1 MNNQLLEIRE
11 RAAHYLGEMRIAD
24 GEAKIN
30 QLLIDLSETDE
41 QDLDLKSKIL
51 DNIHNYLSIK
61 SKLRISNSDLA
72 DLQEFASNLRLNYSK
87 TLSELTKENSAQLER
102 LLDIIKRNY

>member
-1 MNNQLLEIRE
+1 MSSKLLEIRE
-11 RAAHYLGEMRIAD
+11 RASHYLSEMRIAD
-24 GEAKIN
+24 GEARIN

-51 DNIHNYLSIK
+51 DNIHNYLSVK

-72 DLQEFASNLRLNYSK
+72 DLQEFASNLKINYK
-87 TLSELTKENSAQLER
+87 ETVAELTKENSAQLER

>member
-1 MNNQLLEIRE
+1 MNTKLLEIRE
-11 RAAHYLGEMRIAD
+11 RASRYLSEMRIAD

-51 DNIHNYLSIK
+51 DNIHNYLSVK

-72 DLQEFASNLRLNYSK
+72 DLQELASNLKSNYK
-87 TLSELTKENSAQLER
+87 DTLSELTQENSAQLER